1 MRALPHSGR
10 VTASHIHKAL
20 GGRFKLMD
28 IEAELIAMDLD
39 GVIVNDMV
47 PQARITQKGRKARK
61 LKHKGTQGTAREFD
75 KAVSEL
81 VHIERKLK
89 QARTGA

>member
-1 MRALPHSGR
+1 
-10 VTASHIHKAL
+10 
-20 GGRFKLMD
+20 MD

-47 PQARITQKGRKARK
+47 PQSRITQKGRNARK
-61 LKHKGTQGTAREFD
+61 LNHKGHKGTRGTDREFD